1 MQGGIYFVI
10 PEQLMGDKIEYVGVT
25 VRQIWVYAFVFFIS
39 IAWFGTFV
47 AKFVAVGANEADY
60 DPQIFRAAKESPE
73 NF

>member
-1 MQGGIYFVI
+1 
-10 PEQLMGDKIEYVGVT
+10 MGDKIEYVGVT
-25 VRQIWVYAFVFFIS
+25 VRQIYEFMLLSFFIS

-60 DPQIFRAAKESPE
+60 DPQILRAAKESPE